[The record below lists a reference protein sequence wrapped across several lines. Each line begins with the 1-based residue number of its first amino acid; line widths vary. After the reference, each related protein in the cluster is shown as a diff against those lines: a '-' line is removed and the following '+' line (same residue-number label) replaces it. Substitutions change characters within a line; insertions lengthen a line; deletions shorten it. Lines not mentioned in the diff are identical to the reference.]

1 MKVTLL
7 AGGTGGARLA
17 GGFQE
22 LLAPGDLSIVT
33 NPGDDLDHWGLRIC
47 PDTDAVLFRL
57 GGIFDEARGYGVVDD
72 TSAVLDQMGRLGE
85 STWFHL
91 GDRDLAFHVFR
102 TARLSQGRR
111 LTDVIAELSRRLGIA
126 SHVLPATDDSLR
138 TFFVTDRGRLSFQEY
153 FVRERLHPKL
163 EAIEFDG
170 LEQARPAPEARAA
183 VEEAD
188 LVVIGPSNPLI
199 SIGPILSLLG
209 PCLRPERT
217 VAVTPL
223 VGGRALKGPTAEML
237 RLLRGEATPERVAA
251 EYRGQAGWFVLDAVD
266 EDRRAQVEAV
276 GCRVLVADTVM
287 RDRETTRALAGRI
300 MAGIMDAEAH

>member
-22 LLAPGDLSIVT
+22 LLAPGELSIVT

-57 GGIFDEARGYGVVDD
+57 GGIFDENRGYGVVDD
-72 TSAVLDQMGRLGE
+72 TGAVLDQMGRLGE

-102 TARLSQGRR
+102 TARLHGGLR
-111 LTDVIAELSRRLGIA
+111 LTEVIAELGRRLGIA

-138 TFFVTDRGRLSFQEY
+138 TFFVTDRGRLPFQEY
-153 FVRERLHPKL
+153 FVRERLRPQL
-163 EAIEFDG
+163 RAIEFEG
-170 LEQARPAPEARAA
+170 LDAARPTPEASAA
-183 VEEAD
+183 VEDAD

-209 PCLRPERT
+209 PSLDPGRT

-237 RLLRGEATPERVAA
+237 RLLRGDATPERVAA
-251 EYRGQAGWFVLDAVD
+251 EYRERAGWFVLDAVD
-266 EDRRAQVEAV
+266 ADRRTRVEAV
-276 GCRVLVADTVM
+276 GPRVIVADTVM
-287 RDRETTRALAGRI
+287 RDREATRALAGRI
-300 MAGIMDAEAH
+300 MAGIMDAEPH